1 MDLNT
6 HTHFYGSRVKVLL
19 FNSPWTIASMTADHT
34 ALSMARKQRW
44 SADPCMVNGSL
55 STVRSR
61 HPRHDLSFVVIV
73 SEIQE
78 RTRIED
84 MLKDDQRR
92 TKGFWASV
100 DFFDTRLR
108 GENCKNP
115 TWLLRH
121 ALKLNHERRVSV
133 SAAWQKAERAQ
144 HHEQM
149 GVAITMK
156 HDQHSIVDSLEKS
169 PWHHD
174 IQWFIRVILL
184 YFMDKW
190 WILSTM
196 RGNVLFPTCWG
207 GSMLQYWAGVDV
219 DIRCHRCSC
228 AASCWRHNEPDKIG
242 VGTDITDNFLDLFS
256 IFWLFQDVSGPEN
269 SVPSI
274 PRRSRKVKQFI
285 PQADAFFFTERRSQ
299 VTRQVV
305 TPLHAAAMPCL
316 TRSMRAC
323 GRWRFHFMFQ
333 AMFQAIFHHG

>member
-156 HDQHSIVDSLEKS
+156 HDQHSIVDSLKKV
-169 PWHHD
+169 HD
-174 IQWFIRVILL
+174 IMTSNDSFVSYYCTSWINGGFSVQWEVMCCFRHVGGG
-184 YFMDKW
+184 FDVTV
-190 WILSTM
+190 LSW
-196 RGNVLFPTCWG
+196 RRCW
-207 GSMLQYWAGVDV
+207 
-219 DIRCHRCSC
+219 H
-228 AASCWRHNEPDKIG
+228 
-242 VGTDITDNFLDLFS
+242 
-256 IFWLFQDVSGPEN
+256 
-269 SVPSI
+269 SVP
-274 PRRSRKVKQFI
+274 
-285 PQADAFFFTERRSQ
+285 
-299 VTRQVV
+299 
-305 TPLHAAAMPCL
+305 
-316 TRSMRAC
+316 
-323 GRWRFHFMFQ
+323 
-333 AMFQAIFHHG
+333 